1 MPLLEPSADELAA
14 LLTGVRQ
21 GDERAFRGLFDALYA
36 PLRRFAFSL
45 VRDEQAAEDLVQD
58 AFVRLWDRRERLDAE
73 LAVRAYLFR
82 IVRNLA
88 LNSRR
93 DDATRRRLLEDP
105 VAFDSAAVPR
115 GFAAPDES
123 SAGDELGS
131 RLGTLVQEL
140 PPRQRE
146 ALLLS
151 RVEGLSHAE
160 VAQAMGCAPRT
171 VNNHLVAA
179 LQTLRRRLTDTGALV
194 ASVWGMLS

>member
-1 MPLLEPSADELAA
+1 MPEIDSQPSEFRTLLD
-14 LLTGVRQ
+14 GVRQ
-21 GDERAFRGLFDALYA
+21 SDERAFRALFDALYA

-45 VRDEQAAEDLVQD
+45 VRDDLAAEDLVQD
-58 AFVRLWDRRERLDAE
+58 AFIRLWDRRERLDAE

-88 LNSRR
+88 LNSAR
-93 DDATRRRLLEDP
+93 DDATRRRLLDDP
-105 VAFDSAAVPR
+105 IALESAAVPR
-115 GFAAPDES
+115 GFASPDDA
-123 SAGDELGS
+123 SAGEDLS
-131 RLGTLVQEL
+131 ARLSGWLEEL

-160 VAQAMGCAPRT
+160 VATAMGCAPRT

-179 LQTLRRRLTDTGALV
+179 LQTLRRRLAGAGALV
-194 ASVWGMLS
+194 ASMWGMLS